1 MTITPARL
9 TAAILCSAILLAGC
23 EEFQGTAP
31 SGDEATEAAVALG
44 PDGPRTEI
52 RDVERPD
59 IFSVTDKGLWDGRP
73 SLGGIWVAHPDVRD
87 PERAKITNTGN
98 GTTISGALFR
108 RERANPGP
116 RIQVSSE
123 AAAALGMLAGQPADL
138 SIVAVRQEEIE
149 LAPDPLPLSDE
160 GPETGDTETDTE
172 TDTDGVAAAAVAA
185 GAVAAADAAEAPER
199 PGFWSRFRESL
210 RNKPASEVADEADAA
225 QLQAITESAAV
236 PDVETAPLDP
246 VTTTAAAA
254 IAAAEG
260 APARP
265 AQRTEP
271 ATSVKNP
278 YIQVGLFSMEENASA
293 AAASLRQAGIVPE
306 IRGQQSGDSTLW
318 RVFVGPVSTADD
330 QAALLAQIKQ
340 LGYKDA
346 FLSPN

>member
-9 TAAILCSAILLAGC
+9 TAAMICAAILLAGC
-23 EEFQGTAP
+23 EEIQGTAS
-31 SGDEATEAAVALG
+31 SGSEVAEALG

-98 GTTISGALFR
+98 GKTISGALFR

-149 LAPDPLPLSDE
+149 LAPEPLPLSDE
-160 GPETGDTETDTE
+160 GPEPGDTETDTE
-172 TDTDGVAAAAVAA
+172 TDGAAVAAVAA
-185 GAVAAADAAEAPER
+185 GGVVATDAAEAPAR
-199 PGFWSRFRESL
+199 TGFWSRFRESL
-210 RNKPASEVADEADAA
+210 RNKPAADVADEADAA
-225 QLQAITESAAV
+225 RLQATTESAAV
-236 PDVETAPLDP
+236 PNVETATLDP
-246 VTTTAAAA
+246 VTTAAAAA
-254 IAAAEG
+254 IAAAES

-265 AQRTEP
+265 AQRTEQ
-271 ATSVKNP
+271 ASSVKNP
-278 YIQVGLFSMEENASA
+278 YIQVGLFSMEENATA

-306 IRGQQSGDSTLW
+306 IRGQQSGESTLW

>member
-9 TAAILCSAILLAGC
+9 TAALVGAVIFLAGC
-23 EEFQGTAP
+23 EELERASQA
-31 SGDEATEAAVALG
+31 GDGVSDASAALG

-52 RDVERPD
+52 REVERPD
-59 IFSVTDKGLWDGRP
+59 IFSVTDRGLWDGRP
-73 SLGGIWVAHPDVRD
+73 SLGGIWVAHPDVSD
-87 PERAKITNTGN
+87 PERAKITNTDN

-138 SIVAVRQEEIE
+138 SIVVVRQEEIE
-149 LAPDPLPLSDE
+149 LEPEPLPLSDE
-160 GPETGDTETDTE
+160 GTQPAEPDPEADAESDGDA
-172 TDTDGVAAAAVAA
+172 VAAVAA
-185 GAVAAADAAEAPER
+185 GAIVAAEAADVPER
-199 PGFWSRFRESL
+199 RGFWSRFRESL
-210 RNKPASEVADEADAA
+210 RNKPAAEIADEADAA
-225 QLQAITESAAV
+225 QIQATTESAAV

-246 VTTTAAAA
+246 VTTAAAAA
-254 IAAAEG
+254 IAEAES

-265 AQRTEP
+265 AARTEQ
-271 ATSVKNP
+271 ASSVKNP
-278 YIQVGLFSMEENASA
+278 YIQVGLFSMEENATA